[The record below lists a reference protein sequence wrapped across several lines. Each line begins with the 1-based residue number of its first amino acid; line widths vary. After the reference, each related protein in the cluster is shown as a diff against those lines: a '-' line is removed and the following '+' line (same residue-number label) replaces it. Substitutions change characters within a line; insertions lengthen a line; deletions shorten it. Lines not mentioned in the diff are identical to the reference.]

1 MKKTILFLLFVF
13 LLLAIISSLIFFY
26 QRRTFIGRARSLDI
40 GFSIENSYVFA
51 SPLRARAGSDEK
63 IRVTVFVLNNQG
75 LGVQGRRVVLA
86 NQPNLA
92 IETVQG
98 LTDEFGKAVFDVE
111 SAKAGEYAGKIFI
124 DSRQLPQ
131 SVRLSFY

>member
-1 MKKTILFLLFVF
+1 MKKTVLLLSFLF
-13 LLLAIISSLIFFY
+13 LLLAILSSLVFFY
-26 QRRTFIGRARSLDI
+26 ERRIFIGRARSLDTR
-40 GFSIENSYVFA
+40 FSPDNSYVFG
-51 SPLRARAGSDEK
+51 SPLRARANSDEK

-75 LGVQGRRVVLA
+75 LGVQGRRVVLQ

-111 SAKAGEYAGKIFI
+111 AVKAGEYSGQILV
-124 DSRQLPQ
+124 DGQQLPQ